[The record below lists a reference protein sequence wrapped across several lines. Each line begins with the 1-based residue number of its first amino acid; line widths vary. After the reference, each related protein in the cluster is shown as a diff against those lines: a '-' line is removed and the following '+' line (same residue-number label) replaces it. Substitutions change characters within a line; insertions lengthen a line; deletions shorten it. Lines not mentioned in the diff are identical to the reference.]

1 MAFQVI
7 MPKLTYEMQEGMIA
21 EWLCSESET
30 VSKGQPLFLVETDK
44 AAVEVPADEAGVLLK
59 ILVEPGATV
68 PVSTLVAWIGEPGEA
83 LPETSA
89 EGAARERVSVYK
101 KAPPSTPRR
110 IDAPGDKKQVVRASP
125 VAKRL
130 ARELGVDL
138 EVVQR
143 QVGAKR
149 VREADVRAYAAAQPT
164 SEAWLGEKPIAENGA
179 GSAAELS
186 TTPEEMGFSL
196 LQPTPLQRTM
206 ATRLTQSAAVPQ
218 FAAACEVD
226 LTNLERLRR
235 ELLLGWEAA
244 NGYRLTYTH
253 ILAALVSRALEGSP
267 MLNATWA
274 EGGIRLY
281 RQVNLGLAMAT
292 ERGLVVPVVHG
303 ANQLSLQEIG
313 AEIVRLRRAADR
325 KQLLPQDLDG
335 GTFTLTNIGMMD
347 IDFSVPVLN
356 PPQTGILAIGAKRS
370 RLVFEEGEVKSI
382 PIAWITLVADHRVVD
397 GAAGAV
403 FLARVKQLIQDPGP
417 AFHD

>member
-1 MAFQVI
+1 
-7 MPKLTYEMQEGMIA
+7 
-21 EWLCSESET
+21 
-30 VSKGQPLFLVETDK
+30 
-44 AAVEVPADEAGVLLK
+44 
-59 ILVEPGATV
+59 
-68 PVSTLVAWIGEPGEA
+68 
-83 LPETSA
+83 
-89 EGAARERVSVYK
+89 
-101 KAPPSTPRR
+101 
-110 IDAPGDKKQVVRASP
+110 
-125 VAKRL
+125 
-130 ARELGVDL
+130 
-138 EVVQR
+138 
-143 QVGAKR
+143 
-149 VREADVRAYAAAQPT
+149 
-164 SEAWLGEKPIAENGA
+164 
-179 GSAAELS
+179 
-186 TTPEEMGFSL
+186 
-196 LQPTPLQRTM
+196 M